1 MTQRIKKDFK
11 IRKDVVFMFKNS
23 KENAG
28 IQIADLI
35 SYQLRLFC
43 INKESIDNYIFEN
56 SSNINLREK
65 LIL

>member
-43 INKESIDNYIFEN
+43 INNESIDNYIFEN